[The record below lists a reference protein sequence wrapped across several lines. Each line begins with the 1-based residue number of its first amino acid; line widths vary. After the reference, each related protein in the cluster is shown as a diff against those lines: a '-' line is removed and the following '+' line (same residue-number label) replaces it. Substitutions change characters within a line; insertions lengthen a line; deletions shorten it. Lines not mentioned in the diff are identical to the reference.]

1 MRYTIKIDGRSYQ
14 VEIDDLAAR
23 PVIARVDGEAI
34 EVWPDAPAV
43 EVIPPANDA
52 PPIRTPAA
60 AQPARPVSAPAPRP
74 AAPLAD
80 QPSTG
85 GGKVI
90 HAPIPGV
97 IVEIK
102 VQPGS
107 TVAVGDEVCVLE
119 AMKMKNSIRSARAG
133 EIAAVHVSVG
143 QLVKHNDIL
152 MELAEA

>member
-1 MRYTIKIDGRSYQ
+1 MKYTIRIDGHSYQ

-23 PVIARVDGEAI
+23 PVIALVDGEPI

-43 EVIPPANDA
+43 EIIPPANDA
-52 PPIRTPAA
+52 PPIGTPLT
-60 AQPARPVSAPAPRP
+60 AQPARPAPAPRP
-74 AAPLAD
+74 AARPAAA
-80 QPSTG
+80 QPGSG

-97 IVEIK
+97 IVEVK

-119 AMKMKNSIRSARAG
+119 AMKMKNSIRSAQAG
-133 EIAAVHVSVG
+133 EIAAIHVSIG
-143 QLVKHNDIL
+143 QLVKHNDVL
-152 MELAEA
+152 MEFAEA

>member
-34 EVWPDAPAV
+34 EIWPDAPAV

-52 PPIRTPAA
+52 LPIRTPVA
-60 AQPARPVSAPAPRP
+60 AQPARPVSTPPRP
-74 AAPLAD
+74 AAPAAA

-152 MELAEA
+152 MEFAEA